1 MAVQKELLG
10 IIIKF
15 MWSIQSVYTF
25 QHVSHYLDCH
35 SNIPQ
40 FIVFQQYYS
49 KLFDCLPVKDLS
61 HYLVSQGVITLM
73 DSEDITS
80 LTTSKNQAAEML
92 MHRVSLS
99 LQDGN
104 AAPFTKLLDV
114 MQKHGNDA
122 IVTLS
127 SEILRLLHKTN
138 GKIKKSLHM

>member
-1 MAVQKELLG
+1 
-10 IIIKF
+10 
-15 MWSIQSVYTF
+15 
-25 QHVSHYLDCH
+25 
-35 SNIPQ
+35 
-40 FIVFQQYYS
+40 
-49 KLFDCLPVKDLS
+49 
-61 HYLVSQGVITLM
+61 VSQGVITLM

-138 GKIKKSLHM
+138 GKIKNLWSYECIFKYYFTFVFC